1 VSKSHTTH
9 ALAERDRVE
18 RSLQECLNE
27 LLKNDLC
34 LLQHDASERT
44 ITHKLA
50 EYLQDRIPDL
60 HVDCEYN
67 RNVETGPDAAKILD
81 ILRADRD
88 EIIRNSPSEDDLLT
102 VSTYPD
108 IIVHRRLTNAEN
120 FLVIE
125 VKKSSSRVN
134 HTFDHAKLM
143 AFTDNA
149 EGKPYHYKYGVF
161 ILLDTKTE
169 TPKKPKLTWFISGK
183 LEPENRSDGQVEP
196 RKAP

>member
-1 VSKSHTTH
+1 MSKSHATQP
-9 ALAERDRVE
+9 LAERDRVE
-18 RSLQECLNE
+18 RSVQECINE

-34 LLQHDASERT
+34 LLQRDVSERA

-50 EYLQDRIPDL
+50 EYLQHRFPDL

-67 RNVETGPDAAKILD
+67 RNVEDGLDAGKILD
-81 ILRADRD
+81 VLRADRE
-88 EIIRNSPSEDDLLT
+88 EIIRNCPSEDDLLT

-125 VKKSSSRVN
+125 VKKANSQVK
-134 HTFDHAKLM
+134 HTYDHAKLM
-143 AFTDNA
+143 AFTDSG
-149 EGKPYHYKYGVF
+149 EDKPYHYKYGVF

-169 TPKKPKLTWFISGK
+169 SSQKPKLTWFINGK
-183 LEPENRSDGQVEP
+183 VESEN
-196 RKAP
+196 

>member
-9 ALAERDRVE
+9 PLTERDRVE

-67 RNVETGPDAAKILD
+67 RNVETGPDATKMLD
-81 ILRADRD
+81 VLRADRD
-88 EIIRNSPSEDDLLT
+88 EILRNSPSEDDLLT

-134 HTFDHAKLM
+134 HAFDHAKLM
-143 AFTDNA
+143 AFTDNG

-169 TPKKPKLTWFISGK
+169 TSKKPKLTWFINGK
-183 LEPENRSDGQVEP
+183 IESENRSGGQDEP
-196 RKAP
+196 R